1 MTLQKCPDCGGQVSS
16 DAIACPHC
24 GRPMRASAAFAAP
37 TQTQHVIM
45 SKTRG
50 AYIIL
55 GVLLG
60 VFGVHNFYAG
70 YYGRGA
76 VQLFI
81 TLAAG
86 WFYGLGAIFVAIWV
100 IYELFTVTADAQ
112 GNFLA

>member
-1 MTLQKCPDCGGQVSS
+1 
-16 DAIACPHC
+16 
-24 GRPMRASAAFAAP
+24 MRASTAFAAP
-37 TQTQHVIM
+37 TQTQHIII

-60 VFGVHNFYAG
+60 IFGVHNFYAG

-86 WFYGLGAIFVAIWV
+86 WFYGIGAIFVAIWV